1 MLDKRWKVK
10 YWDNGIV
17 PVYFG
22 FDHAANQ
29 NKTLFIKK
37 AIQEI
42 HNKTCVR

>member
-10 YWDNGIV
+10 YWDKGIV

-22 FDHAANQ
+22 FDRAANQ
-29 NKTLFIKK
+29 NKTYFIKK

-42 HNKTCVR
+42 HDKTCVR